1 MDKIDQWIEDLRRL
15 GNEIISEGEKTRDP
29 TISFILSDISLG
41 LGCILDS
48 LDHLKEK
55 VDK

>member
-1 MDKIDQWIEDLRRL
+1 MQLDKWIEDLRLL
-15 GNEIISEGEKTRDP
+15 GNEIISEGEKTKDP
-29 TISFILSDISLG
+29 IISFILSDISLG
-41 LGCILDS
+41 IGCILDS

>member
-1 MDKIDQWIEDLRRL
+1 MQLDQWIEDLRRL

-29 TISFILSDISLG
+29 NISFILSDISLG
-41 LGCILDS
+41 IGCILDS